1 MTMTLDE
8 ALATA
13 RERGLR
19 SLSLHVIG
27 SGDKQYQISSK
38 FAQSSGFH
46 INIGPNLS
54 EVLLAALNPPT
65 GQLPQTQS
73 EAPTVGLFD

>member
-19 SLSLHVIG
+19 SLSVHVIG

-38 FAQSSGFH
+38 FAHSGGYH
-46 INIGPNLS
+46 INIGPDLAV
-54 EVLLAALNPPT
+54 VLLQALNPPT
-65 GQLPQTQS
+65 GQN
-73 EAPTVGLFD
+73 APEPAAPAVGLFD